1 MAMIKG
7 EMSKELVVN
16 VLQQEDGKGSHGVEL
31 AEGTEEMEDDQ
42 DNPQGSV
49 EADSHENVEEV
60 QQHDGA
66 IVLAG
71 DMSYDER
78 LSESEEVAAT
88 GHRNSPLLGSSRYL
102 KYKKRW
108 RNSWLDE
115 PEFQGWLSRNSA
127 SRNAYCIVCKRDICG
142 SMTMIK
148 RHARTGKHQDNVT
161 NYSGKDQHIQH
172 LQIQQL
178 QYSGKQQQQQQQQQQ
193 HNSNI
198 RYMLGTSD
206 GSAVGT
212 GSGEPQVV
220 VVSEQVDSGTGNGG
234 PDTGGGGGDGTVFVT
249 EATEATDAEGA
260 EGNTAFGVD
269 GTVSLEDDYSPVD
282 SGEVY
287 VTICRTEQF
296 SASHR
301 LHCPEL
307 TPFKNQEIF
316 GKCNNP
322 NGHGHNYKFE
332 VALTGPID
340 KTTGMVMNLADL
352 KRLITSNVL
361 DVVDHKNLDL
371 DIPYFK
377 NVVSTAENIAIF
389 IWRQL
394 RPVIDQKLHIRVSVF
409 ETDKNKAVFPA
420 FI

>member
-1 MAMIKG
+1 M
-7 EMSKELVVN
+7 V
-16 VLQQEDGKGSHGVEL
+16 DFF
-31 AEGTEEMEDDQ
+31 
-42 DNPQGSV
+42 
-49 EADSHENVEEV
+49 
-60 QQHDGA
+60 
-66 IVLAG
+66 
-71 DMSYDER
+71 R
-78 LSESEEVAAT
+78 
-88 GHRNSPLLGSSRYL
+88 
-102 KYKKRW
+102 
-108 RNSWLDE
+108 
-115 PEFQGWLSRNSA
+115 WLSRNDT

-161 NYSGKDQHIQH
+161 NYSGKDQHFQH
-172 LQIQQL
+172 LQLQQL
-178 QYSGKQQQQQQQQQQ
+178 HHSGKQQQQ
-193 HNSNI
+193 HNGL
-198 RYMLGTSD
+198 RYMLGAPD
-206 GSAVGT
+206 GTTVGT
-212 GSGEPQVV
+212 GPGEHQVV
-220 VVSEQVDSGTGNGG
+220 VVSEASSMVEGGTGNGAPAG
-234 PDTGGGGGDGTVFVT
+234 AGAVFVTEGGDGT
-249 EATEATDAEGA
+249 DAEAGD
-260 EGNTAFGVD
+260 GGVSFGVD
-269 GTVSLEDDYSPVD
+269 GGVALEDEYSPVD

-340 KTTGMVMNLADL
+340 KTTGMVTNLGDL
-352 KRLITSNVL
+352 KRLLDSNVL
-361 DVVDHKNLDL
+361 ALVDHKNLDL
-371 DIPYFK
+371 DVPYFK